1 MRPLVI
7 LAQSRDLQGFLRIIS
22 VLDRESLLEV
32 NRRLLKMQMEV
43 LESLEKIK

>member
-7 LAQSRDLQGFLRIIS
+7 LAQSRDLQGFLKIIG
-22 VLDRESLLEV
+22 VLDRESLLAI